1 MSPLTLN
8 EFEQKII
15 LPVTLSFSKKY
26 VLFVNLLLSKS
37 EDITN

>member
-15 LPVTLSFSKKY
+15 LPVALSFSKKY